1 MGRKA
6 TVNLNLPTGMR
17 ARKRKKKG
25 ELITWYYYDTGGK
38 PRKEIP
44 LGNDYIIACKKW
56 SELSLEKLDKSHR
69 ITFVQAAKRFE
80 LEELPFRK
88 KKTQNGYKSSMKQL
102 LLFFGG
108 NNPVALEDIDV
119 GHIKDYL
126 TWRKETPVAANRDLA
141 LFSTIWT
148 MCSPA
153 NWNYIN
159 KECPSKGIK
168 KNKEKP
174 RDVYV
179 EDYIYELLYRYGT
192 QDLQDAMRMAMML
205 GQRPSDMLKIHTGLI
220 HNGILSF
227 KQNKTSNPLRFKVTE
242 SLQEIITR
250 RAPYGGY
257 LFLNMRK
264 RKMSVGNLW
273 ERYKK
278 AQAIAIQKHPEH
290 AEELAQA
297 QFRDLRA
304 KSATD
309 KSLVSSEEAAQKLLG
324 HSSVNITKRV
334 YIRRSKEIDPFEEG
348 VVNKN
353 K

>member
-25 ELITWYYYDTGGK
+25 ELITWYYYDAGGK

-69 ITFVQAAKRFE
+69 ITFVQAAQRFQ
-80 LEELPFRK
+80 LEEMPLRAEN
-88 KKTQNGYKSSMKQL
+88 TQNSYKSSLKRL
-102 LLFFGG
+102 NLFFGG
-108 NNPVALEDIDV
+108 SDPVALEDIDV

-126 TWRKETPVAANRDLA
+126 TWRKETPVGANRDLE

-148 MCSPA
+148 MCSPS

-159 KECPSKGIK
+159 KECPIKGIR

-192 QDLQDAMRMAMML
+192 QELQDAMRMAMML

-250 RAPYGGY
+250 RAPHGGY
-257 LFLNMRK
+257 LFLNTCK
-264 RKMSVGNLW
+264 RKMTIGNLW
-273 ERYKK
+273 YRYNK
-278 AQAIAIQKHPEH
+278 ARDIAIQKHPEH

-324 HSSVNITKRV
+324 HSNIEMTKRV
-334 YIRRSKEIDPFEEG
+334 YIRREKEIDPFEEG
-348 VVNKN
+348 VVKN

>member
-25 ELITWYYYDTGGK
+25 EIIIWYYYDTGGK

-56 SELSLEKLDKSHR
+56 AELSLEKLDKSHR
-69 ITFVQAAKRFE
+69 ITFVQAAQRFQ
-80 LEELPFRK
+80 LEEMPSK
-88 KKTQNGYKSSMKQL
+88 KENTQNGYKSSLKRL
-102 LLFFGG
+102 NLFFGG
-108 NNPVALEDIDV
+108 SDPVALEDIDA

-126 TWRKETPVAANRDLA
+126 TWRKETPVGANRDLE

-159 KECPSKGIK
+159 KECPIKGIK

-192 QDLQDAMRMAMML
+192 QELQDAMRMAMML

-257 LFLNMRK
+257 LFLNLRK
-264 RKMSVGNLW
+264 RKMSVSNLW
-273 ERYKK
+273 DRYKK
-278 AQAIAIQKHPEH
+278 ARAIAIQKHPEH

-324 HSSVNITKRV
+324 HADLNITKRV
-334 YIRRSKEIDPFEEG
+334 YIRREKEIDPFEEG
-348 VVNKN
+348 VVKN

>member
-44 LGNDYIIACKKW
+44 LGSDYIIACQKW
-56 SELSLEKLDKSHR
+56 AELSLEKLDKSHR
-69 ITFVQAAKRFE
+69 ITFVQAVQRFK
-80 LEELPFRK
+80 LEELPLRK
-88 KKTQNGYKSSMKQL
+88 LKTQNGYKSSMKQL

-108 NNPVALEDIDV
+108 SNPVALEDIDV

-126 TWRKETPVAANRDLA
+126 TWRKDAPVAANRDLA

-174 RDVYV
+174 REVYV

-278 AQAIAIQKHPEH
+278 AQAIAIQKHSEH

-324 HSSVNITKRV
+324 HSSINITKK
-334 YIRRSKEIDPFEEG
+334 YISDVKKR
-348 VVNKN
+348 
-353 K
+353 

>member
-25 ELITWYYYDTGGK
+25 EVITWYYYDTGGK

-69 ITFVQAAKRFE
+69 ITFVQAAQRFQ
-80 LEELPFRK
+80 LEEMPSK
-88 KKTQNGYKSSMKQL
+88 KENTQNGYKYSLKRL
-102 LLFFGG
+102 ILFFGG
-108 NNPVALEDIDV
+108 SNPVALEDIDV
-119 GHIKDYL
+119 RHIKDYL
-126 TWRKETPVAANRDLA
+126 TWRKDAPVAANRDLA

-159 KECPSKGIK
+159 KECPIKGIR

-220 HNGILSF
+220 HNGVLSF

-250 RAPYGGY
+250 RAPHGGY
-257 LFLNMRK
+257 LFLNSRN
-264 RKMSVGNLW
+264 RKMNISNL
-273 ERYKK
+273 EYRYNK
-278 AQAIAIQKHPEH
+278 ARDIAIQKHPEH

-324 HSSVNITKRV
+324 HSNIEMTKRV
-334 YIRRSKEIDPFEEG
+334 YIRREKEIDPFEEG
-348 VVNKN
+348 VVKN